1 MGETPVGLGQLW
13 TSHALVPPCSE
24 LPAVGA
30 HEQRKELW
38 KSCMVSQ
45 AAPRAASAGRGHLQ
59 PRAGC
64 WCWGRCMQGTCR
76 VTQAMGPHSCMKEQ
90 SGIVAKLSVLA
101 VAPGSLRKH
110 WSAARLEYLNLW
122 PPSQR
127 SVAQRTSS
135 SQVPFPAAQLHLCL
149 QILQFPTLSR
159 FPRLGC
165 ATLGGQIWNNLTIKI
180 NILPMDH
187 NHWNKIEIHK
197 CTLI

>member
-1 MGETPVGLGQLW
+1 MCLPSPGPTPNLVSGGNRRASILSVLHVLCKNHPLVPSQLGAGRLYW
-13 TSHALVPPCSE
+13 SSISSTSHALVPPCSE

-45 AAPRAASAGRGHLQ
+45 AAPRAASAGSGHLQ

-110 WSAARLEYLNLW
+110 
-122 PPSQR
+122 
-127 SVAQRTSS
+127 
-135 SQVPFPAAQLHLCL
+135 
-149 QILQFPTLSR
+149 
-159 FPRLGC
+159 
-165 ATLGGQIWNNLTIKI
+165 
-180 NILPMDH
+180 
-187 NHWNKIEIHK
+187 
-197 CTLI
+197 